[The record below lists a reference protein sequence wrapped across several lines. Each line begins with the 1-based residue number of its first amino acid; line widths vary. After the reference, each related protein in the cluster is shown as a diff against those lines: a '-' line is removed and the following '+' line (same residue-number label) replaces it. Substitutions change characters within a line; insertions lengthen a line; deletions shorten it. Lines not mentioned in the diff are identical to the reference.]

1 MKIRRT
7 FAVTIAATA
16 AVATAGIMPASAGS
30 TLNGGGSSF
39 ISNMVET
46 CSAQYNGNAAANVN
60 SDVVS
65 YSSVGSGTG
74 KTNFAA
80 GTYKFGGTES
90 AYSSGAPANFVYVPL
105 IAGPIGIGYR
115 LDGVTP
121 ANGTVNL
128 GAETVAKIFAGQ
140 ITMWN
145 DPLIQADNTLKKIVA
160 VRTAKKNGAVARA
173 AKSGKLVNLTLNTDA
188 AGLKK
193 FKGKNVVITRTTAA
207 GKVTDVLTAKIAG
220 KIAKS
225 VNYSKGAR
233 YNFKVGVTSLGS
245 VTVDDT
251 IISRT
256 LQLPATPIRVAYRS
270 GTSGT
275 TNMFTN
281 YLNKLVPSIWTK
293 NANDAF
299 TTAFPASI
307 PTNGTFQAASGND
320 GVTNYVKA
328 NNGSITYAEL
338 SFIQE
343 RASAGVKAAA
353 IANNAG
359 RYVAPSTT
367 ASSLF
372 YSEATV
378 EADGLVTA
386 DYTVQSADAYLINAI
401 AFGLASKT
409 TSADNTAVKSYF
421 NYFLSTCAPKDAAG
435 KGYAALSGN
444 ILTKALAQV
453 AKISAG

>member
-1 MKIRRT
+1 M
-7 FAVTIAATA
+7 TIAATA

-46 CSAQYNGNAAANVN
+46 CSAQYNGNAANVN

-105 IAGPIGIGYR
+105 IAGPIGIAYR

-121 ANGTVNL
+121 ADSTINL

-160 VRTAKKNGAVARA
+160 IRTAKKNGAVARA
-173 AKSGKLVNLTLNTDA
+173 AKSGNLVNLTLNTDA

-207 GKVTDVLTAKIAG
+207 GKVTDVLTAKISA

-256 LQLPATPIRVAYRS
+256 LQMPATPIRVAYRS

-281 YLNKLVPSIWTK
+281 YLNKIVPSIWTK
-293 NANDAF
+293 TANDAF

-353 IANNAG
+353 IANNGG

-401 AFGLASKT
+401 AYGLASKT
-409 TSADNTAVKSYF
+409 ASADNTAVKNYF
-421 NYFLSTCAPKDAAG
+421 TYFLSTCAPKDAAG
-435 KGYAALSGN
+435 KSYAALTGS

>member
-1 MKIRRT
+1 
-7 FAVTIAATA
+7 
-16 AVATAGIMPASAGS
+16 
-30 TLNGGGSSF
+30 
-39 ISNMVET
+39 
-46 CSAQYNGNAAANVN
+46 
-60 SDVVS
+60 
-65 YSSVGSGTG
+65 
-74 KTNFAA
+74 
-80 GTYKFGGTES
+80 
-90 AYSSGAPANFVYVPL
+90 
-105 IAGPIGIGYR
+105 
-115 LDGVTP
+115 
-121 ANGTVNL
+121 
-128 GAETVAKIFAGQ
+128 
-140 ITMWN
+140 
-145 DPLIQADNTLKKIVA
+145 
-160 VRTAKKNGAVARA
+160 
-173 AKSGKLVNLTLNTDA
+173 LNTDA

-193 FKGKNVVITRTTAA
+193 FKGKYVVITRTTAA
-207 GKVTDVLTAKIAG
+207 GKVTAVLKTKIAA
-220 KIAKS
+220 KVAKS

-233 YNFKVGVTSLGS
+233 YNFTVGVTSLGS

-281 YLNKLVPSIWTK
+281 YLNKVTPAIWTK

-338 SFIQE
+338 SFIEE

-353 IANNAG
+353 VANNAG
-359 RYVAPSTT
+359 RYVVPTT
-367 ASSLF
+367 KASSLF

-401 AFGLASKT
+401 AFGLGSKT
-409 TSADNTAVKSYF
+409 ASADNTAVKSYF
-421 NYFLSTCAPKDAAG
+421 TYFLNTCAPSEASS
-435 KGYAALSGN
+435 KGYAALSGA

>member
-30 TLNGGGSSF
+30 TLTGGGSSF
-39 ISNMVET
+39 ISNMMET
-46 CSAQYNGNAAANVN
+46 CSSQYNGNAANVN

-74 KTNFAA
+74 KTNFAS
-80 GTYKFGGTES
+80 GTFKFGGTES
-90 AYSSGAPANFVYVPL
+90 AYTSGAPANFVYVPL
-105 IAGPIGIGYR
+105 IAGPIGIAYR

-121 ANGTVNL
+121 ADAAINL
-128 GAETVAKIFAGQ
+128 GSQTVAKIFAGQ

-173 AKSGKLVNLTLNTDA
+173 AKSGNLVNLTLNTDA

-193 FKGKNVVITRTTAA
+193 FKGKNVVITRTTTA
-207 GKVTDVLTAKIAG
+207 GKVTDVLTAPIAA
-220 KIAKS
+220 KVAKS

-245 VTVDDT
+245 VTVDDI

-256 LQLPATPIRVAYRS
+256 IQMPATPIRVAYRS

-281 YLNKLVPSIWTK
+281 YLNKVNPSIWTK
-293 NANDAF
+293 TANDAF
-299 TTAFPASI
+299 TTAFPGSI

-353 IANNAG
+353 IANNGG
-359 RYVAPSTT
+359 RYVAPTT
-367 ASSLF
+367 SASSLF
-372 YSEATV
+372 YSEATI

-386 DYTVQSADAYLINAI
+386 DYTVQSVDAYLINAI
-401 AFGLASKT
+401 AYGLASKT
-409 TSADNTAVKSYF
+409 ASADNTAVKNYF
-421 NYFLSTCAPKDAAG
+421 TYFLSTCAPKDAAG
-435 KGYAALSGN
+435 KSYAALSGS

>member
-46 CSAQYNGNAAANVN
+46 CSAQYNGNAANVN

-105 IAGPIGIGYR
+105 IAGPIGIAYR

-121 ANGTVNL
+121 ADSTINL

-160 VRTAKKNGAVARA
+160 IRTAKKNGAVARA
-173 AKSGKLVNLTLNTDA
+173 AKSGNLVNLTLNTDA

-207 GKVTDVLTAKIAG
+207 GKVTDVLTAKISA

-256 LQLPATPIRVAYRS
+256 LQMPATPIRVAYRS

-281 YLNKLVPSIWTK
+281 YLNKIVPSIWTK
-293 NANDAF
+293 TANDAF

-353 IANNAG
+353 IANNGG

-401 AFGLASKT
+401 AYGLASKT
-409 TSADNTAVKSYF
+409 ASADNTAVKNYF
-421 NYFLSTCAPKDAAG
+421 TYFLSTCAPKDAAG
-435 KGYAALSGN
+435 KSYAALTGS

>member
-1 MKIRRT
+1 M
-7 FAVTIAATA
+7 TIAATA

-46 CSAQYNGNAAANVN
+46 CSAQYNGNAANVN

-105 IAGPIGIGYR
+105 IAGPIGIAYR

-121 ANGTVNL
+121 ADSTINL

-160 VRTAKKNGAVARA
+160 IRTAKKNGAVARA
-173 AKSGKLVNLTLNTDA
+173 AKSGNLVNLTLNTDA

-207 GKVTDVLTAKIAG
+207 GKVTDVLTAKISA

-256 LQLPATPIRVAYRS
+256 LQMPATPIRVAYRS

-281 YLNKLVPSIWTK
+281 YLNKIVPSIWTK
-293 NANDAF
+293 TANDAF

-353 IANNAG
+353 IANNGG

-401 AFGLASKT
+401 AYGLASKT
-409 TSADNTAVKSYF
+409 ASADNTAVKNYF
-421 NYFLSTCAPKDAAG
+421 TYFLSICAPKDAAG
-435 KGYAALSGN
+435 KSYAALTGS

>member
-46 CSAQYNGNAAANVN
+46 CSAQYNGNTAVNTN

-90 AYSSGAPANFVYVPL
+90 AYTSGAPANFVYVPL

-121 ANGTVNL
+121 AGSTINL
-128 GAETVAKIFAGQ
+128 GSETVAKIFAGQ

-160 VRTAKKNGAVARA
+160 IRTAKKNGAVARA
-173 AKSGKLVNLTLNTDA
+173 AKSANLVNLTLNTDA

-207 GKVTDVLTAKIAG
+207 GKVTDVLNTKIAA

-233 YNFKVGVTSLGS
+233 YNFTVGVTSLGS
-245 VTVDDT
+245 VTVDDI

-256 LQLPATPIRVAYRS
+256 VKMPATPIRVAYRS

-281 YLNKLVPSIWTK
+281 YLNKLTPAIWTK
-293 NANDAF
+293 TANDAF
-299 TTAFPASI
+299 TTAFPTSI

-328 NNGSITYAEL
+328 NDGSITYAEL

-343 RASAGVKAAA
+343 RASAGVKAAS
-353 IANNAG
+353 IANNGG
-359 RYVAPSTT
+359 RFVAPSTT

-372 YSEATV
+372 YSEAAV
-378 EADGLVTA
+378 EANGLVTP
-386 DYTVQSADAYLINAI
+386 DYSVQSADAYLINAI
-401 AFGLASKT
+401 AYGLAST
-409 TSADNTAVKSYF
+409 TASADNTAVKSYF
-421 NYFLSTCAPKDAAG
+421 TYFLNTCAPKDAAG
-435 KGYAALSGN
+435 KSYAALSGS

>member
-39 ISNMVET
+39 ISNMIET
-46 CSAQYNGNAAANVN
+46 CSAQYNGNTAANVN

-90 AYSSGAPANFVYVPL
+90 SYSSGAPANFVYVPL

-173 AKSGKLVNLTLNTDA
+173 AKSGNLVNLTLNTDA

-207 GKVTDVLTAKIAG
+207 GKVTDVLTAKISA

-444 ILTKALAQV
+444 ILKKALAQV